1 MRIRKPRNRAARWAR
16 IALNETATPR
26 GALGAQRAKRRR
38 ERIQQRQPQNRAAR
52 RARSALNDRGSRFN
66 SGIANRKTA
75 RRAGRASRWV
85 ARSTTTRAQ
94 QTKRVAREARN
105 ARAQLTKRAAREAR
119 SARTSVTRQNQ
130 AGAPRRRRY
139 AAPFTGLCYILYCRI
154 EMQSTPL
161 ELTYLRKSI

>member
-1 MRIRKPRNRAARWAR
+1 MRIRQPQNRAAR

-130 AGAPRRRRY
+130 AGAPLRGALHRLVHNMS
-139 AAPFTGLCYILYCRI
+139 FSKQIKHLLYINL
-154 EMQSTPL
+154 
-161 ELTYLRKSI
+161 